1 MRALRAGWLSLLRE
15 IRLGS
20 QPEGGRKTSFIA
32 VDLHPFAP
40 SLTVTWWRT
49 PRAERSVKLLA
60 ASYLERAERGHHE
73 LMHVVE
79 LIQRTL
85 QERCLDPG
93 VFEGVLTAP
102 AGSLFDRLA
111 VAEADA
117 VDTLHAAMEAQLLGD
132 SGRWVAIH
140 PLYRIVGASVDLGFA
155 NLRIVRPDD
164 ESYWRSLNGGR
175 VLANWSPL
183 TGHLT
188 GSAIGF
194 REGLFH
200 AWLVGEYQ
208 GSKEGVR
215 QRYKRDAQQAM
226 AAVYAFWSEDR
237 RRHRVA
243 QVAQEH
249 CLLLQ
254 DGPLRSGY
262 ELSGLGRV
270 YPCYGDEN
278 EVALLAPRLR
288 AWNLARAALSADAAQ
303 RLGNALCFVNL
314 AMGSDDIAYYLHYFI
329 ALDALFGVRG
339 RVEDS
344 IVEGVRRVSAL
355 PAAADRAAWLF
366 ELRNELVHGGSR
378 NVHEWPR
385 YPDYLRHFDT
395 EPERDIE
402 AIVLDCL
409 RRYPDAYAPG
419 APP

>member
-1 MRALRAGWLSLLRE
+1 MRTLRAGWLSLLRE

-20 QPEGGRKTSFIA
+20 QPEDGRKTSFIA

-49 PRAERSVKLLA
+49 PRGVRSAKLLA

-73 LMHVVE
+73 LMHVVD
-79 LIQRTL
+79 LIHNTL
-85 QERCLDPG
+85 QAHCLDAKL
-93 VFEGVLTAP
+93 FAGVLDARE
-102 AGSLFDRLA
+102 GSLFDRLA
-111 VAEADA
+111 VAETEA
-117 VDTLHAAMEAQLLGD
+117 VDRLHAAMEAQLLGD
-132 SGRWVAIH
+132 SGRWIAIH

-155 NLRIVRPDD
+155 NLRIVRPGD
-164 ESYWRSLNGGR
+164 EAYWRALNDGR
-175 VLANWSPL
+175 VLAEWSPL
-183 TGHLT
+183 SGHLT
-188 GSAIGF
+188 GSTIGF

-200 AWLVGEYQ
+200 AWLVGDYQ

-243 QVAQEH
+243 QEAQEH

-262 ELSGLGRV
+262 ELSGLGLI

-278 EVALLAPRLR
+278 EVALLAPRIR
-288 AWNLARAALSADAAQ
+288 AWNLSRAALPADAAQ
-303 RLGNALCFVNL
+303 RIGNALCFVNL

-339 RVEDS
+339 KVEES

-355 PAAADRAAWLF
+355 PAAADKAAWLF
-366 ELRNELVHGGSR
+366 DLRNELVHGGSR

-385 YPDYLRHFDT
+385 YPDYLRHFDS

-402 AIVLDCL
+402 AIALDCL
-409 RRYPDAYAPG
+409 RRYPDAHAPG

>member
-20 QPEGGRKTSFIA
+20 PPEGGRKTSFIA
-32 VDLHPFAP
+32 VDLHPIAP

-49 PRAERSVKLLA
+49 PRGERCAKLLA

-73 LMHVVE
+73 LAHVVE

-85 QERCLDPG
+85 QERCLDAG
-93 VFEGVLTAP
+93 VFEGVLAAR
-102 AGSLFDRLA
+102 AGALFDRLA
-111 VAEADA
+111 VAETEA
-117 VDTLHAAMEAQLLGD
+117 VDRLHAAMEAQLAGD
-132 SGRWVAIH
+132 SGRWIAIH
-140 PLYRIVGASVDLGFA
+140 PLYRIVGASADLGFA

-164 ESYWRSLNGGR
+164 VAYWQSLDGGR
-175 VLANWSPL
+175 LLAEWSPL

-188 GSAIGF
+188 GSTIGF
-194 REGLFH
+194 RGGLFH
-200 AWLVGEYQ
+200 AWLVGDYQ

-226 AAVYAFWSEDR
+226 AAVYAFWSEGR

-262 ELSGLGRV
+262 ELSDLGLI

-278 EVALLAPRLR
+278 EVALLAPRIR
-288 AWNLARAALSADAAQ
+288 AWNLARAALPPELAQ
-303 RLGNALCFVNL
+303 RIGNALCFVNL

-339 RVEDS
+339 RVEGS

-355 PAAADRAAWLF
+355 ASAADKSAWLF

-385 YPDYLRHFDT
+385 YPDYLRHFDS

-409 RRYPDAYAPG
+409 RRYPDAHAHG